1 MVEERQRRPVGFPVV
16 TVMGRACVPVPVF
29 GLSLFPLEQ
38 VNSLTAESSAT
49 SHCTA
54 LPLGVM
60 VARSMIGCIQGS
72 R

>member
-1 MVEERQRRPVGFPVV
+1 MSRGGGASAE
-16 TVMGRACVPVPVF
+16 ACEVPCGHGHGKSMRSS

-54 LPLGVM
+54 LLLGVM
-60 VARSMIGCIQGS
+60 VARSLIGCIQGG